1 MNRYRN
7 IRTKKDFN
15 GKRYLRS
22 VIYPLIPETLDDI
35 YVETEYGDR
44 VDILAHQFYN
54 DPSLW
59 WIITTANPGKLRR
72 DTYTCPAGLQ
82 IRIPIDP
89 NPIIDEFDRIN
100 RAR

>member
-7 IRTKKDFN
+7 IRTQKDSN

-22 VIYPLIPETLDDI
+22 TIYPEIPETLDDI

-44 VDILAHQFYN
+44 VDVLAYQFYS

-72 DTYTCPAGLQ
+72 DTYVCPAGLQ

-100 RAR
+100 RVR